1 MRFAENNRISHRQ
14 LYRQMILA
22 LLAPFMLCIFG
33 KGGINGISAVTG
45 TVLAL
50 ILLGFYVILLIRLTP
65 AFDDLV
71 KSAGGF
77 VGRLIGIFFLLYV
90 LLAGGYLLALLR
102 YLVPASLITGVSGR
116 WIAFWAIVACS
127 LGTYK
132 GMQRRG
138 RMAEVSGG
146 LLLGGIVIMLA
157 LCVPQAKA
165 EYFMEA
171 LQWNEVTGKNI
182 RQSFYG
188 ILCAFSA
195 VALLP
200 FLMGDV
206 EKYGSAGK
214 TAAGAIMTL
223 GVLLIGMELLLPAV
237 LGYDRIKAESYPV
250 LPLLDGADLPGNVL
264 ARFDIIWM
272 GFLLYSL
279 LFAIGSLLHYG
290 HQIIRKAH
298 LGTGRLWMPV
308 VIFLISLL
316 EENGNGIL
324 NYFGWILAYVFVP
337 GILICQVYLFFRG
350 KERHKNHRKKAPAV
364 VAGILALSFFLGGC
378 GVAVEPE
385 KRIYP
390 MALGMDASPEGIL
403 LSYGMPD
410 MSESTGQGKEEEDG
424 GARLLQISGSDFTQ
438 IEQAYDRSQE
448 KLLDMGHLQ
457 VLVIGQTL
465 VEDGRWRMVLD
476 YLKQEAFVGE
486 DLYVFEAEN
495 AAEILNWQGEDN
507 SSVGEYISGLLENR
521 MSGGNTEMVT
531 LRELFYEKYKEDKLK
546 ELPYVNIRNG
556 SINLQNV

>member
-165 EYFMEA
+165 EYFMET

-182 RQSFYG
+182 WQSFYG

-214 TAAGAIMTL
+214 TAAGAILTL

-308 VIFLISLL
+308 MIFLISLL

-337 GILICQVYLFFRG
+337 GILICQV
-350 KERHKNHRKKAPAV
+350 
-364 VAGILALSFFLGGC
+364 
-378 GVAVEPE
+378 
-385 KRIYP
+385 
-390 MALGMDASPEGIL
+390 
-403 LSYGMPD
+403 
-410 MSESTGQGKEEEDG
+410 
-424 GARLLQISGSDFTQ
+424 
-438 IEQAYDRSQE
+438 
-448 KLLDMGHLQ
+448 
-457 VLVIGQTL
+457 
-465 VEDGRWRMVLD
+465 
-476 YLKQEAFVGE
+476 
-486 DLYVFEAEN
+486 
-495 AAEILNWQGEDN
+495 
-507 SSVGEYISGLLENR
+507 
-521 MSGGNTEMVT
+521 
-531 LRELFYEKYKEDKLK
+531 
-546 ELPYVNIRNG
+546 
-556 SINLQNV
+556 

>member
-1 MRFAENNRISHRQ
+1 M
-14 LYRQMILA
+14 
-22 LLAPFMLCIFG
+22 
-33 KGGINGISAVTG
+33 TG
-45 TVLAL
+45 TVLVL

-214 TAAGAIMTL
+214 TAAGAILTL

-279 LFAIGSLLHYG
+279 LFCDRKFAALWTSDHPKSTPWYG
-290 HQIIRKAH
+290 
-298 LGTGRLWMPV
+298 
-308 VIFLISLL
+308 
-316 EENGNGIL
+316 
-324 NYFGWILAYVFVP
+324 
-337 GILICQVYLFFRG
+337 
-350 KERHKNHRKKAPAV
+350 AV
-364 VAGILALSFFLGGC
+364 
-378 GVAVEPE
+378 
-385 KRIYP
+385 
-390 MALGMDASPEGIL
+390 MDAGDDISDITSGREWKWNLKLFWVDSGICFCSGNFNL
-403 LSYGMPD
+403 PGLSVF
-410 MSESTGQGKEEEDG
+410 QRK
-424 GARLLQISGSDFTQ
+424 
-438 IEQAYDRSQE
+438 
-448 KLLDMGHLQ
+448 
-457 VLVIGQTL
+457 
-465 VEDGRWRMVLD
+465 
-476 YLKQEAFVGE
+476 GE
-486 DLYVFEAEN
+486 
-495 AAEILNWQGEDN
+495 
-507 SSVGEYISGLLENR
+507 
-521 MSGGNTEMVT
+521 T
-531 LRELFYEKYKEDKLK
+531 
-546 ELPYVNIRNG
+546 
-556 SINLQNV
+556 